1 MTFIDHDQREI
12 FKEGIFSLSDRL
24 DATENHLLLA
34 ILLIQSRG
42 IDPCMQAI
50 TLILQMVLLD
60 QFFDMRQHQH
70 AAYGYFSQLRD
81 DQTFTCAGR
90 QHDHRRVASL
100 SEVIEGAINCFLLVC
115 PECIHRGGQ
124 AI

>member
-1 MTFIDHDQREI
+1 
-12 FKEGIFSLSDRL
+12 
-24 DATENHLLLA
+24 
-34 ILLIQSRG
+34 
-42 IDPCMQAI
+42 MQAI
-50 TLILQMVLLD
+50 AFILQMVLLD
-60 QFFDMRQHQH
+60 QLFDMREYQH

-81 DQTFTCAGR
+81 DQTLTCARR